1 MRARFLGA
9 FLGILT
15 ALGAGTAR
23 AADPDANAVAV
34 AERTMAAMGGAQA
47 FAAQRYLT
55 FRFSVER
62 DGEASPG
69 WRHVWD
75 RATGSYVLEGTT
87 RDGKALRVIFNVNT
101 HAGDAWLGDEKA
113 AGEDSTKYLEYAY
126 ARFINDTYW
135 LLMPWK
141 WLDPGVHLAY
151 EGEQTL
157 DGTVYDVVQL
167 SFEDEVGLTSS
178 DHYWAY
184 VSRESG
190 LMERWA
196 YVLQDE
202 EGNPGTG
209 EPRMFRWGDWNTIE
223 GTGVRLSEVKTAIP
237 EGDAPLRIKCPI
249 EKLATG
255 TEDGVF
261 DPPPAADPKE

>member
-1 MRARFLGA
+1 MVFPGSR
-9 FLGILT
+9 
-15 ALGAGTAR
+15 
-23 AADPDANAVAV
+23 PAV
-34 AERTMAAMGGAQA
+34 AEDRDPRAVQIAGSMMEAMGGKAA
-47 FAAQRYLT
+47 FDAQRFLS
-55 FRFSVER
+55 FRFVVER
-62 DGEASPG
+62 GDEELAN
-69 WRHVWD
+69 WLHFWD
-75 RATGSYVLEGTT
+75 RYDGRYRLEGKT
-87 RDGKALRVIFNVNT
+87 REGLDLRVIMNVNDRK
-101 HAGDAWLGDEKA
+101 GRVWLGGELQTEEQA
-113 AGEDSTKYLEYAY
+113 APRLEQAY
-126 ARFINDTYW
+126 GRFINDTYW

>member
-9 FLGILT
+9 FLGILA

-87 RDGKALRVIFNVNT
+87 RDGKALRVIFNVDT

-141 WLDPGVHLAY
+141 WLDPGVNLAY
-151 EGEQTL
+151 EGQEEVE
-157 DGTVYDVVQL
+157 GIPCDVVRL
-167 SFEDEVGLTSS
+167 TFGDVGLTPN
-178 DHYWAY
+178 DCYWGY
-184 VSRESG
+184 VSTESG
-190 LMERWA
+190 LMIQWQ
-196 YVLQDE
+196 YLLQDE
-202 EGNPGTG
+202 TGKPGTG
-209 EPRMFRWGDWNTIE
+209 ERSTFRWEQWEDAGGGI
-223 GTGVRLSEVKTAIP
+223 RLSRRKTGAGEGGIAIVFP
-237 EGDAPLRIKCPI
+237 ELR
-249 EKLATG
+249 LSTSVD
-255 TEDGVF
+255 EDTFRPG
-261 DPPPAADPKE
+261 PAASGEPR